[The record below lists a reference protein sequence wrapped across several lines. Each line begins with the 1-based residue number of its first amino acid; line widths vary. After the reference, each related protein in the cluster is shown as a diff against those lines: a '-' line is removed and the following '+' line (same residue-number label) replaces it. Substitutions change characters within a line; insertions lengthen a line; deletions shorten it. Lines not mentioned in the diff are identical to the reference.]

1 MKILGNDVYIQRGE
15 TWSLDFDVRNAKGDP
30 FMLFKAWQNP
40 YLAITVTA
48 ARYAQKGDFRRT
60 WWLDLKK
67 RYVEQ
72 IDGSFLQMPMKMF
85 IGTEALPIT
94 NFSIADVITTY
105 GQSNGGRI
113 VIDKNSDFDVTNYLF
128 FVDAKS
134 DGNKVY
140 KYVSDYKVGPVYN
153 LRFSEWSDDATYTSG
168 DLVLYISTLY
178 CVTATTIAG
187 ETPVSDYGT
196 SNPHFVAMNVDIFFT
211 VDTPYEGGH
220 TYNAGDVVIYKGVP
234 VVGGDVLYKGV
245 YVANKRTANDPT
257 ANADW
262 IQLNSTSYVQVDNG
276 VVSETWEEYNF
287 RVVKQFDTKEW
298 TEQGFLF
305 DIKVLAGQSVA
316 ENVYAILEQ
325 EGDDMGDAGDPNE
338 WSDQQ
343 MQSYINQISDKATR
357 EELQA
362 IYDSGMPLMPSY
374 DTKALILEPTNL
386 YVSSNIQGGL

>member
-15 TWSLDFDVRNAKGDP
+15 TWSLDFDVTNAKGDP

-72 IDGSFLQMPMKMF
+72 IDGSFVQVPMKMF

-94 NFSIADVITTY
+94 NFSIADVIATY
-105 GQSNGGRI
+105 GQSNSGRI
-113 VIDKNSDFDVTNYLF
+113 VIDKDSDFDVTNYLF

-140 KYVSDYKVGPVYN
+140 KYVSDYTVGPVYN
-153 LRFSEWSDDATYTSG
+153 LLFSEWSDDATYTSG

-178 CVTATTIAG
+178 CVTATTTAG
-187 ETPVSDYGT
+187 ETPVSDDGT
-196 SNPHFVAMNVDIFFT
+196 PNAHFAAMNVDIFFT
-211 VDTPYEGGH
+211 VDAPYESGH
-220 TYNAGDVVIYKGVP
+220 TYSTGDVVIYNNN
-234 VVGGDVLYKGV
+234 V
-245 YVANKRTANDPT
+245 YVANKQTANAPT

-287 RVVKQFDTKEW
+287 RIVKQFDTKEW

-325 EGDDMGDAGDPNE
+325 EGDDLSDAGDPNE
-338 WSDQQ
+338 WSDRQ

-374 DTKALILEPTNL
+374 DTKALILQPTNL
-386 YVSSNIQGGL
+386 FVSSNIQGGL

>member
-15 TWSLDFDVRNAKGDP
+15 TWSLDFDVTNAKGDP
-30 FMLFKAWQNP
+30 FMLFKGWQNP

-72 IDGSFLQMPMKMF
+72 ADGSFSQMPMKMF
-85 IGTEALPIT
+85 IGTEALPIES
-94 NFSIADVITTY
+94 FSIADVIATY

-113 VIDKNSDFDVTNYLF
+113 VLDKDSDFDVTNYLF
-128 FVDAKS
+128 FTDPNS

-140 KYVSDYKVGPVYN
+140 KYVSDYTVGPTYR
-153 LRFSEWSDDATYTSG
+153 LMFQEWSDDATYKSG
-168 DLVLYISTLY
+168 DLVLYMSTIY
-178 CVTATTIAG
+178 CVTATTTAG
-187 ETPVSDYGT
+187 EKPVSDDGT
-196 SNPHFVAMNVDIFFT
+196 PNPHFIAMNVDIFFT
-211 VDTPYEGGH
+211 VDAPYKRSN
-220 TYNAGDVVIYKGVP
+220 TYSAGDVVIYNNDIY
-234 VVGGDVLYKGV
+234 VV
-245 YVANKRTANDPT
+245 NKRTRNTPT
-257 ANADW
+257 ADADW
-262 IQLNSTSYVQVDNG
+262 IKLNPMSYAQVESNI
-276 VVSETWEEYNF
+276 VSGETWEEYNF

-298 TEQGFLF
+298 TEQRFLF

-316 ENVYAILEQ
+316 ENVYAVLEQ
-325 EGDDMGDAGDPNE
+325 EGDDMSDAGDVNE

-343 MQSYINQISDKATR
+343 MQSYINRISDKATR

>member
-15 TWSLDFDVRNAKGDP
+15 TWSLDFDVTNAKGDP

-72 IDGSFLQMPMKMF
+72 VDGSFVQMPMKMF
-85 IGTEALPIT
+85 IGTEALPID
-94 NFSIADVITTY
+94 NFSIADVIATY
-105 GQSNGGRI
+105 GKSNGGRI
-113 VIDKNSDFDVTNYLF
+113 VIDKDSDFDVTNYLF

-140 KYVSDYKVGPVYN
+140 KYVSDYTVGPTYR
-153 LRFSEWSDDATYTSG
+153 LMFQEWSDDATYTSG
-168 DLVLYISTLY
+168 DLVLYMSTIY
-178 CVTATTIAG
+178 CVTATTTAG
-187 ETPVSDYGT
+187 ETPVSDDGT
-196 SNPHFVAMNVDIFFT
+196 PNPHFIAMNVDIFFT
-211 VDTPYEGGH
+211 VDAPYERSNI
-220 TYNAGDVVIYKGVP
+220 YSAGDVVIYNN
-234 VVGGDVLYKGV
+234 DV
-245 YVANKRTANDPT
+245 YVVNKRTRNAPT

-262 IQLNSTSYVQVDNG
+262 IRLNSTSYAQVDNG

-298 TEQGFLF
+298 TEQRFLF
-305 DIKVLAGQSVA
+305 DIKVLAGQSVV
-316 ENVYAILEQ
+316 ENIYAVLEQ
-325 EGDDMGDAGDPNE
+325 EGDDMSDVGDLNE

-343 MQSYINQISDKATR
+343 IQSYINQISDKATR

>member
-15 TWSLDFDVRNAKGDP
+15 TWSLDFDVTNAKGDP

-48 ARYAQKGDFRRT
+48 ARYAQKGDFRKT

-72 IDGSFLQMPMKMF
+72 VDGSFLQVPMKMF

-113 VIDKNSDFDVTNYLF
+113 VIDKDSDFDITNYLF

-140 KYVSDYKVGPVYN
+140 KYVSDYTVGPVYN
-153 LRFSEWSDDATYTSG
+153 LLFSEWSDDATYTSG
-168 DLVLYISTLY
+168 DLVLYVSTLY
-178 CVTATTIAG
+178 CVTATTTAG
-187 ETPVSDYGT
+187 ETPVSDDGT
-196 SNPHFVAMNVDIFFT
+196 PNAHFVAMNVDIFFT
-211 VDTPYEGGH
+211 VDAPYESGH
-220 TYNAGDVVIYKGVP
+220 TYNAGDVVTYN
-234 VVGGDVLYKGV
+234 DGV
-245 YVANKRTANDPT
+245 YVANKQTTNAPT

-316 ENVYAILEQ
+316 ENVYATLEQ
-325 EGDDMGDAGDPNE
+325 EGDDMSDAGDPNE

>member
-48 ARYAQKGDFRRT
+48 ARYAQKGDFRKT

-72 IDGSFLQMPMKMF
+72 VDGSFVQVPMKMF

-94 NFSIADVITTY
+94 NFSIADVIATY

-113 VIDKNSDFDVTNYLF
+113 VIDKDSDFDVTNYLF

-140 KYVSDYKVGPVYN
+140 KYVSDYTIGPVYN

-178 CVTATTIAG
+178 CVTATTTKG
-187 ETPVSDYGT
+187 ETPVGDDGT
-196 SNPHFVAMNVDIFFT
+196 PNAHFIATNVDIFFT
-211 VDTPYEGGH
+211 VDTPYVSGH
-220 TYNAGDVVIYKGVP
+220 TYNAGDVVIYNNA
-234 VVGGDVLYKGV
+234 V
-245 YVANKRTANDPT
+245 YVANKQTKNAPT

-262 IQLNSTSYVQVDNG
+262 VQLKSTSYAHLSNG

-325 EGDDMGDAGDPNE
+325 EGDDMGNAGDPNE

>member
-15 TWSLDFDVRNAKGDP
+15 TWSLDFDVTNAKGDP

-48 ARYAQKGDFRRT
+48 ARYAQKGGFRIT
-60 WWLDLKK
+60 WLLYLKH
-67 RYVEQ
+67 RFVDQ
-72 IDGSFLQMPMKMF
+72 VDGCFVQVLMKMF
-85 IGTEALPIT
+85 IGTEALPIP
-94 NFSIADVITTY
+94 NCSIADIIAPY
-105 GQSNGGRI
+105 GQSNGCRI
-113 VIDKNSDFDVTNYLF
+113 VIAKDSDFDVTNYLF

-134 DGNKVY
+134 DGNKAY
-140 KYVSDYKVGPVYN
+140 KYVSDYTVGPVYN
-153 LRFSEWSDDATYTSG
+153 LLFSEWSDDATYTSG

-178 CVTATTIAG
+178 CVTATTTAG
-187 ETPVSDYGT
+187 ETPVSDDGT
-196 SNPHFVAMNVDIFFT
+196 PNAHFVAMNVDIFFT
-211 VDTPYEGGH
+211 VDTPYESGH
-220 TYNAGDVVIYKGVP
+220 TYSAGDVVTYNDNI
-234 VVGGDVLYKGV
+234 
-245 YVANKRTANDPT
+245 YVANKQTTNAPT

-262 IQLNSTSYVQVDNG
+262 IQLKSTSYVQVDNG

-316 ENVYAILEQ
+316 ENVYATLEQ
-325 EGDDMGDAGDPNE
+325 EGDDMSDAGDPNE

>member
-15 TWSLDFDVRNAKGDP
+15 TWSLDFDVTNAKGDP

-48 ARYAQKGDFRRT
+48 ARYAQKGDFRKT

-72 IDGSFLQMPMKMF
+72 VDGSFVQVPMKMF

-94 NFSIADVITTY
+94 NFSIADVIDTY

-113 VIDKNSDFDVTNYLF
+113 VIDKDSDFDVTNYLF

-140 KYVSDYKVGPVYN
+140 KYVSDYTVGPVYN
-153 LRFSEWSDDATYTSG
+153 LRFSEWSDDATYKSG
-168 DLVLYISTLY
+168 DLVLYVSTLY
-178 CVTATTIAG
+178 CVTATTTAG
-187 ETPVSDYGT
+187 ETPVSDDGT
-196 SNPHFVAMNVDIFFT
+196 PNPHFVVMNVDIFFT
-211 VDTPYEGGH
+211 VDAPYESDH
-220 TYNAGDVVIYKGVP
+220 TYSAGDVVTYNDNI
-234 VVGGDVLYKGV
+234 
-245 YVANKRTANDPT
+245 YVANKQTTNVPI

-262 IQLNSTSYVQVDNG
+262 IQLNSASYAHVDNG

-316 ENVYAILEQ
+316 ENVYATLEQ
-325 EGDDMGDAGDPNE
+325 EGDDMSDAGDPNE

>member
-72 IDGSFLQMPMKMF
+72 VDGSFVQVPMKMF

-94 NFSIADVITTY
+94 NFSIADVIATY

-134 DGNKVY
+134 DGNKIY
-140 KYVSDYKVGPVYN
+140 KFVSDYTVGPVYN
-153 LRFSEWSDDATYTSG
+153 LRFLEWSDDARYIAGS
-168 DLVLYISTLY
+168 LVLYMSTLY
-178 CVTATTIAG
+178 CAKTNVDPGIVPAG
-187 ETPVSDYGT
+187 DDGTPSWA
-196 SNPHFVAMNVDIFFT
+196 FVPMNVDIVFT
-211 VDTPYEGGH
+211 VDTPYENSH
-220 TYNAGDVVIYKGVP
+220 TYSVGDVVIYNN
-234 VVGGDVLYKGV
+234 GV
-245 YVANKRTANDPT
+245 YVANKQTANAPT

-262 IQLNSTSYVQVDNG
+262 IRLNSGYYVQVDDG
-276 VVSETWEEYNF
+276 VVGETWEEYNF
-287 RVVKQFDTKEW
+287 RVIKQFDTKEW

-316 ENVYAILEQ
+316 ENVYATLEQ
-325 EGDDMGDAGDPNE
+325 EGDDMSDAGDPNE

-357 EELQA
+357 EKLQA